1 MKVKNEKIKFD
12 SNLKVILIIT
22 LTLIVMTT
30 FLFKHL
36 LAFCILFIS
45 INLYSQTSSG
55 QVFPAIS
62 YNPIWFN
69 NGSVG
74 IDTPSPNT
82 TFHVNGITTLGSGNV
97 INPASTSLL
106 RFPATGTAGQ
116 QRVYIELQGVHNND
130 VANENG
136 GGFIKFRTS
145 TAAGYGP
152 EIGGIRRGGG
162 TGDFIIKTGG
172 MNVVERLRVLD
183 NGNVGIGT
191 SNPTEKLD
199 IKGKILA
206 TGIEVSGEEAL
217 FVTDGIKPLMIRN
230 TIANSYYQFGMAE
243 SSGDFHGL
251 AKKGD
256 VILRAATPGG
266 KFLISNLYAENHVN
280 NKNKVIGIVHGGSNG
295 VWVHN
300 NGNIRLG
307 KYNLDMPNERL
318 FVEGNANITG
328 IIYASEIQV
337 KAQTAD
343 FVFEND
349 YNLRSLEEV
358 ESFILENKHLPEI
371 PSAAQ
376 MEAEGTNIAEMN
388 KLLLMK
394 IEELTLYMIEQQKM
408 IHELKEAVSKN

>member
-1 MKVKNEKIKFD
+1 MG
-12 SNLKVILIIT
+12 NL
-22 LTLIVMTT
+22 
-30 FLFKHL
+30 
-36 LAFCILFIS
+36 
-45 INLYSQTSSG
+45 N
-55 QVFPAIS
+55 
-62 YNPIWFN
+62 
-69 NGSVG
+69 
-74 IDTPSPNT
+74 
-82 TFHVNGITTLGSGNV
+82 VNGG
-97 INPASTSLL
+97 
-106 RFPATGTAGQ
+106 
-116 QRVYIELQGVHNND
+116 
-130 VANENG
+130 
-136 GGFIKFRTS
+136 IKS
-145 TAAGYGP
+145 
-152 EIGGIRRGGG
+152 
-162 TGDFIIKTGG
+162 
-172 MNVVERLRVLD
+172 
-183 NGNVGIGT
+183 
-191 SNPTEKLD
+191 S
-199 IKGKILA
+199 
-206 TGIEVSGEEAL
+206 TGIEVSGESAL

-307 KYNLDMPNERL
+307 TYNLDMPNERL

-408 IHELKEAVSKN
+408 IHELKEAVSKD